1 MKDMTD
7 ADNWY
12 ISDDGV
18 GYGPLPDAL
27 HRVLTRL
34 RSVEKA
40 QLTNHQRT
48 SLEHAVSQLMIIKA
62 WAVANCPESKTRV
75 QHIPYSRRAPA
86 ISDG

>member
-1 MKDMTD
+1 MNDMAN

-12 ISDDGV
+12 ISSDGV

-34 RSVEKA
+34 RSVEPA
-40 QLTNHQRT
+40 QLTKHQRT
-48 SLEHAVSQLMIIKA
+48 CLEHAIDQLMIIKA
-62 WAVANCPESKTRV
+62 WAVQHCPESKTRV
-75 QHIPYSRRAPA
+75 QHLPYSRRAPA